1 MDIRQTPKKEV
12 TSKVVQ
18 DGGGIPRSG
27 SEIEKNRIDAVFL
40 KVYDLRMFLGNPLMK
55 FCVLFCIAPIAFIFF
70 CVQF

>member
-1 MDIRQTPKKEV
+1 MDIRQTPKKKV

-18 DGGGIPRSG
+18 DGGGG